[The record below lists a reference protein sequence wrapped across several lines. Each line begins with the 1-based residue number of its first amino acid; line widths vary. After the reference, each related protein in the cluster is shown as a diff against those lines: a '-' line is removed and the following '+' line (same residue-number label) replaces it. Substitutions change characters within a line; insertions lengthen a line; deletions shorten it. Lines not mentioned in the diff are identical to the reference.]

1 MIKKNKFTSNMY
13 ISTMPLE
20 KVTFDIYMYLPCT
33 DLNLKTT
40 LKNIFKKN
48 DLQFLMKKNDN
59 FV

>member
-1 MIKKNKFTSNMY
+1 
-13 ISTMPLE
+13 MPLE